1 MNHSLAF
8 DEMGGLAVAAALL
21 VTHQVFAYEAFCSVA
36 IVGEVEPSNYRVRV
50 SLVCGERPL
59 FIVDDVHV

>member
-1 MNHSLAF
+1 MFMSISGMSVMLALF
-8 DEMGGLAVAAALL
+8 LL
-21 VTHQVFAYEAFCSVA
+21 THQVFAYEAFCSVA